1 MLFRMKSL
9 FLLSLFLGSVCLA
22 EEARKI
28 ADVLRP
34 VIGQHRLAGAVTL
47 VADKD
52 RVLALDAVGLADIAA
67 GRPMT
72 TDAVFWIAS
81 MSKPMT
87 AAAFMMLVDEG
98 KVSVDDP
105 VEKYLPEFKGQMV
118 VAGKDAGRF
127 LLKKPRHPILV
138 RNVLSHTS
146 GLDFKIAPRGS
157 DARRTAARSRRA
169 ELRRV
174 LLAVRTRFR
183 LQILQCRHQHRGAD
197 HRSRLRHELRGFHAE
212 RLFDPLGMKDTTF
225 WPDARLAGRIATS
238 YKPNAAKDGIEATP
252 VTQLK
257 YPLSDRASRYPMPA
271 GGLFSTAGDVAKFCQ
286 LLLNRGEFQGRRLI
300 SAASVGR
307 MTSRQT
313 PADLKES
320 YGFGFAVT
328 PDGFGHG
335 GAYGTNMNIDPRR
348 GIITVWMVQN
358 SGFPK
363 DWANG
368 LVLFKQWAERRFGN

>member
-1 MLFRMKSL
+1 
-9 FLLSLFLGSVCLA
+9 
-22 EEARKI
+22 
-28 ADVLRP
+28 
-34 VIGQHRLAGAVTL
+34 
-47 VADKD
+47 
-52 RVLALDAVGLADIAA
+52 
-67 GRPMT
+67 
-72 TDAVFWIAS
+72 
-81 MSKPMT
+81 
-87 AAAFMMLVDEG
+87 MLVDEG

-105 VEKYLPEFKGQMV
+105 VEMYLPEFKGQMV
-118 VAGKDAGRF
+118 IAGKDAGRF

-146 GLDFKIAPRGS
+146 GLDFKTPLEVPTLDGLPL
-157 DARRTAARSRRA
+157 DAAVRSYAKSSLLFEPDSAYKYSNAGINTAARIIEVVSGMSY
-169 ELRRV
+169 ED
-174 LLAVRTRFR
+174 FM
-183 LQILQCRHQHRGAD
+183 QN
-197 HRSRLRHELRGFHAE
+197 

-238 YKPNAAKDGIEATP
+238 YKPNAARNGIEATP

-300 SAASVGR
+300 SAASVSR